1 MTDLLRFQE
10 LTGYRFS
17 DEALLKQALTHTSFA
32 NERSR
37 NGHGDSNQRLEF
49 LGDSVLSTII
59 SRYLYDRFPSMPEGK
74 LSRFR
79 AQLVCEQSLAEIA
92 ASIEL
97 GSFIRLGRGER
108 QSGGAEKP
116 SLLADCVEALIAAVY
131 LDAGMEAA
139 AAFVL
144 ERLGFAELIAS
155 QAASFGHFDHK
166 TELQE
171 FFRTPDVQIEYEIT
185 GTSGP
190 DHEPVFDAEVR
201 LYRDGALFCRAAGRG
216 NSKKTAE
223 QDAAAGALRQLRS

>member
-10 LTGYRFS
+10 LTGYRFK
-17 DEALLKQALTHTSFA
+17 DEVLLKLALTHTSFA
-32 NERSR
+32 NERSK
-37 NGHGDSNQRLEF
+37 NGRGDSNQRLEF
-49 LGDSVLSTII
+49 LGDSVLSTIV

-79 AQLVCEQSLAEIA
+79 AQLVCEKSLAEIA

-97 GSFIRLGRGER
+97 GSFMRLGRGER

-116 SLLADCVEALIAAVY
+116 SMLADCVEALIAAVY
-131 LDAGMEAA
+131 LDAGMETAT
-139 AAFVL
+139 AFVL
-144 ERLGFAELIAS
+144 DRLGFAEIIARE
-155 QAASFGHFDHK
+155 AASFGHTDYK

-185 GTSGP
+185 GLSGP

-201 LYRDGALFCRAAGRG
+201 LFRDGSLFCRAKGSG
-216 NSKKTAE
+216 SSKKNAE
-223 QDAAAGALRQLRS
+223 QNAAAGALNELKI